1 MKFDLH
7 IHSTYSDGH
16 ASVAEIIDAAVNRGL
31 DGIAITDHDSMRGIS
46 AARKYIKEQKLDL
59 ILIPGVEVTTS
70 EGHLLVLG
78 IETAPER
85 KKSPE
90 ETIELAHELGGISD
104 VPHPYHPFRH
114 AIGRIPDAD
123 AVEVYNSKH
132 IFGLA
137 NARARIEAGRRKIPM
152 VAGSDSHFAETV
164 GLGVT
169 EIEAE
174 DAEGVLE
181 AIRAGRTRILG
192 RRTPP
197 KFFAGNMFRY
207 IYRTV
212 VKKGRLHQ
220 K

>member
-7 IHSTYSDGH
+7 IHSNYSDGR
-16 ASVAEIIDAAVNRGL
+16 ASVKEIVQAAKRRGL
-31 DGIAITDHDSMRGIS
+31 DGIAITDHDTMRGIP
-46 AARKYIKEQKLDL
+46 AARRYIKEQKLDL
-59 ILIPGVEVTTS
+59 LLIPGIEVNTS

-78 IETAPER
+78 VDKPPQR

-90 ETIELAHELGGISD
+90 ETIEVAHDLGGIAN

-114 AIGRIPDAD
+114 ALGRIPDAD

-132 IFGLA
+132 LFGLA
-137 NARARIEAGRRKIPM
+137 NGRAKFEASRRGMTM

-169 EIEAE
+169 EIEA
-174 DAEGVLE
+174 DDVDGVLE

-192 RRTPP
+192 KRTPP
-197 KFFAGNMFRY
+197 KFFLGNTVTY
-207 IYRTV
+207 IYKTIVRNARRV
-212 VKKGRLHQ
+212 
-220 K
+220 

>member
-7 IHSTYSDGH
+7 IHSNYSDGH
-16 ASVAEIIDAAVNRGL
+16 ASVVEIIDAAVHRGL
-31 DGIAITDHDSMRGIS
+31 DGIALTDHDNMRGIP

-78 IETAPER
+78 VEEPPKR
-85 KKSPE
+85 KLSPE
-90 ETIELAHELGGISD
+90 ETIEAAHTLGGIAD
-104 VPHPYHPFRH
+104 VPHPYHPFRN
-114 AIGRIPDAD
+114 AIGRIPNAD

-137 NARARIEAGRRKIPM
+137 NGRAWVEARRRHMPM

-169 EIEAE
+169 ELDAE
-174 DAEGVLE
+174 DVDEVLE

-197 KFFAGNMFRY
+197 KYFAGNMFTY
-207 IYRTV
+207 IFKRI
-212 VKKGRLHQ
+212 VKK
-220 K
+220 

>member
-7 IHSTYSDGH
+7 IHSNYSDGH
-16 ASVAEIIDAAVNRGL
+16 SSVEDIIRAAKRRSL
-31 DGIAITDHDSMRGIS
+31 DGIALTDHDTMLGIP
-46 AARKYIKEQKLDL
+46 AARRYIDEQKLDL

-78 IETAPER
+78 VDEPPQR
-85 KKSPE
+85 KMSPE
-90 ETIELAHELGGISD
+90 ETIEAAHTLGGITD

-114 AIGRIPDAD
+114 AIGRIPDVD

-132 IFGLA
+132 LFGLA
-137 NARARIEAGRRKIPM
+137 NARARIEAQRRGIPM

-169 EIEAE
+169 EIQAE
-174 DAEGVLE
+174 DVDGVLE
-181 AIRAGRTRILG
+181 EIRAGRTRILG

-197 KFFAGNMFRY
+197 RFFIGNTVTY
-207 IYRTV
+207 IYRAV
-212 VKKGRLHQ
+212 VRKGRRR
-220 K
+220 

>member
-16 ASVAEIIDAAVNRGL
+16 ADVKEIIKAAKRRGL
-31 DGIAITDHDSMRGIS
+31 DGIAITDHDTMRGIP
-46 AARKYIKEQKLDL
+46 AARRYIKEQKLDL

-78 IETAPER
+78 VDKAPG
-85 KKSPE
+85 KKLSPE
-90 ETIELAHELGGISD
+90 ETIEAAHDLGGIAD

-132 IFGLA
+132 LFGLA
-137 NARARIEAGRRKIPM
+137 NGRAKFEARRRGMSM
-152 VAGSDSHFAETV
+152 VAGSDSHFADTV

-174 DAEGVLE
+174 DVDGALE
-181 AIRAGRTRILG
+181 AIRAGRTRISG
-192 RRTPP
+192 KRTPP
-197 KFFAGNMFRY
+197 KFFIGNTVAY
-207 IYRTV
+207 IYRAIV
-212 VKKGRLHQ
+212 RNARRV
-220 K
+220 

>member
-7 IHSTYSDGH
+7 IHSNCSDGH
-16 ASVAEIIDAAVNRGL
+16 ADVKEIIEAARRRGL
-31 DGIAITDHDSMRGIS
+31 DGIALTDHDTMKGIPI
-46 AARKYIKEQKLDL
+46 ARRYIKDKKLDL
-59 ILIPGVEVTTS
+59 ILIPGVEVSTS

-78 IETAPER
+78 VEEPPQ
-85 KKSPE
+85 KGMSPE
-90 ETIELAHELGGISD
+90 ETIVRAHALGGIAD

-114 AIGRIPDAD
+114 ALGRIPDAD

-132 IFGLA
+132 LFGLA
-137 NARARIEAGRRKIPM
+137 NARARFEARRRRIPM

-181 AIRAGRTRILG
+181 AIRVGRTRILG

-197 KFFAGNMFRY
+197 RFFVGNMFTY
-207 IYRTV
+207 IYEKM
-212 VKKGRLHQ
+212 VKRARRV
-220 K
+220 

>member
-7 IHSTYSDGH
+7 IHSNYSDGR
-16 ASVAEIIDAAVNRGL
+16 ADVKDIIEAAKRRGL
-31 DGIAITDHDSMRGIS
+31 DGIALTDHDTMRGIPV
-46 AARKYIKEQKLDL
+46 AKKYIDEQEIDL
-59 ILIPGVEVTTS
+59 MLIPGVEVTTS

-78 IETAPER
+78 TDKPPER
-85 KKSPE
+85 KMSPE
-90 ETIELAHELGGISD
+90 ETIDAAHEMGGIAD

-132 IFGLA
+132 LFGLA
-137 NARARIEAGRRKIPM
+137 NGRAKIEARRRGMTM
-152 VAGSDSHFAETV
+152 VAGSDSHYAETV

-174 DAEGVLE
+174 DVDGVLE
-181 AIRAGRTRILG
+181 AIRHGRTRILG

-197 KFFAGNMFRY
+197 KFFIGNTVTY
-207 IYRTV
+207 IYKAI
-212 VKKGRLHQ
+212 VKNGRRV
-220 K
+220 

>member
-7 IHSTYSDGH
+7 IHSTYSDGR
-16 ASVAEIIDAAVNRGL
+16 ADVKEIIKAATRSGL
-31 DGIAITDHDSMRGIS
+31 DGIALTDHDTMKGLP
-46 AARKYIKEQKLDL
+46 AARRYIKEQKLDL
-59 ILIPGVEVTTS
+59 ILIPGIEVNTL

-78 IETAPER
+78 VEKPPER

-90 ETIELAHELGGISD
+90 ETIEKAHELGGIAN

-114 AIGRIPDAD
+114 AIGRIPNAD

-132 IFGLA
+132 LFGLA
-137 NARARIEAGRRKIPM
+137 NGRAKLEARRRGMSM
-152 VAGSDSHFAETV
+152 VAGSDSHFADTV

-174 DAEGVLE
+174 DVDGVLE
-181 AIRAGRTRILG
+181 AIRSGRTRILG

-197 KFFAGNMFRY
+197 RFFIGNTVTY
-207 IYRTV
+207 IYRAI
-212 VKKGRLHQ
+212 VKNARRV
-220 K
+220 

>member
-7 IHSTYSDGH
+7 IHSNYSDGH
-16 ASVAEIIDAAVNRGL
+16 ASVVEIIDAAVHRGL
-31 DGIAITDHDSMRGIS
+31 DGIALTDHDNMRGIP
-46 AARKYIKEQKLDL
+46 AARKYIKEQKLDM

-78 IETAPER
+78 VEEPPKR
-85 KKSPE
+85 KVSPE
-90 ETIELAHELGGISD
+90 ETIEAAHELGGIAD

-114 AIGRIPDAD
+114 AIGRIPNAD

-132 IFGLA
+132 LFGLA
-137 NARARIEAGRRKIPM
+137 NGRAWVEARRRHMPM

-174 DAEGVLE
+174 DADEVLD

-197 KFFAGNMFRY
+197 KYFAGNMFKY
-207 IYRTV
+207 IFKRI
-212 VKKGRLHQ
+212 VKK
-220 K
+220 